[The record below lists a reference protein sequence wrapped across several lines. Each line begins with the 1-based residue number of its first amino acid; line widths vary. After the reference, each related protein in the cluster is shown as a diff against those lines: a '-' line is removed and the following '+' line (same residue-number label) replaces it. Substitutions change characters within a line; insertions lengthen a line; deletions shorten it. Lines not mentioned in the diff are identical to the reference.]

1 MFDEQEIV
9 DAANRFEVMFRGIA
23 GLDDLSISEARG
35 LFIALSD
42 IVAEIVVSCSDETEP
57 FLDLIRSKIAQ
68 LRAVGDTRTD
78 PERLQ

>member
-1 MFDEQEIV
+1 MLDEQEIV
-9 DAANRFEVMFRGIA
+9 EAANRFEVMFRGIA
-23 GLDDLSISEARG
+23 GLDGLSISEARG

-42 IVAEIVVSCSDETEP
+42 LIAQIVVTCSDETDP

-68 LRAVGDTRTD
+68 LRAVGDARID

>member
-1 MFDEQEIV
+1 MLDEQEIV
-9 DAANRFEVMFRGIA
+9 EAANRFEVMFRGIA
-23 GLDDLSISEARG
+23 RLEGLSISEARG

-42 IVAEIVVSCSDETEP
+42 IVAQIVVSYSDETDP

-68 LRAVGDTRTD
+68 LRAVGDARID